1 MVNAT
6 SLLTKIVKK
15 SDDAGTKAIE
25 QANIEGPKEQA
36 KFVAA
41 PLVVEKELDKQEQDI
56 EEFNLLEDLYF
67 PIKEDEKLFSS
78 KTMKALNHNLI
89 DTAELE
95 GLEPDP
101 AATVIKKYKDK
112 DIKNP
117 HSDEE
122 NKDFLDNVW
131 KFTLDLGEEF
141 VLSIAE
147 GGVNGLDFAVNLVP
161 LLDKAFAYGDPTY
174 GIYRLQDVKS
184 QDELRA
190 SMMHISEKLGGVR
203 EKLKA
208 AGKDNNIIADLAG
221 IIFQDAPYAYPIYK
235 VLNNSGVPKPT
246 AAMLGIGIG
255 GAIGF
260 ADDESILVNTQFL
273 KTIKTQLDIL
283 PETPESA
290 LVDNL
295 TQGLEYSGFAWAIPK
310 LVPVFKFLKRNVP
323 KYMTAENLRNAGITT
338 AGGTVIGKSIA
349 DTMEANEQVEIPP
362 IDPNKK
368 PGKTLPLIDVS
379 DPKRLEMGMN
389 PVALEKLLGTK
400 AGEVLPSLK
409 KFGSKLFEKKTTS
422 RFLKQAEEGVVGKNW
437 YKQSGENILKYVAGD
452 KKAADQFAQILAI
465 YSPQK
470 QIPHNT
476 QFAIKAWNR
485 FKSGQKIWEGEIL
498 EKAKLPKNL
507 NTTQEN
513 KFKKDLLAKY
523 GGGARVK
530 GEKFTGVELV
540 DLEDGNLMVVR
551 HGTYENIAERAKDLK
566 AHLLLN
572 ENIPWGGRKTSSFYG
587 NIMKEIDPSIKQAA
601 TIDLWM
607 NRAGGFVSKELK
619 DGPKYNFIESVV
631 GTVAKKKKWD
641 IDQAQAAIWV
651 STKARF
657 DTTKSLFSEKA
668 LNSGVGVRK
677 GGHVVPAKGKNKEF
691 ADLRFNTA
699 MNYKMASQDI
709 EKAAINFADALDD
722 NLAFVSWETV
732 PGSKYTKHLD
742 GLENA
747 SSIIKSEYHFKVSK
761 LLTDE
766 SGHDIISK
774 KLGILSPGHFEAPG
788 YFKGVSNPSGQT
800 KIATTRIKGAGKDI
814 TTMDAPSQELLE
826 KYAALRGI
834 ILSQDEIGYHRIIKA
849 GSKKNANSVAIQT
862 GNKFSAEQVKKLGAA
877 LDKEFG
883 GGHALISKEKGVL
896 VLNTGELQ
904 NIEFQKRL
912 KSLVELAVD
921 NDYTLIYYKNGNLIT
936 RGKTDYGKTYSGI
949 LGQIRRADIRQLLRD
964 ILSKKKNLDKEFSRK
979 YGFDY
984 DEKAFEEI
992 ENFIQRR

>member
-101 AATVIKKYKDK
+101 AATVIKKYEDK

-147 GGVNGLDFAVNLVP
+147 GGVNGLDFAVDLVP

-190 SMMHISEKLGGVR
+190 SMMHISEKLGDVR

-323 KYMTAENLRNAGITT
+323 KYMTAENVRNI
-338 AGGTVIGKSIA
+338 
-349 DTMEANEQVEIPP
+349 
-362 IDPNKK
+362 
-368 PGKTLPLIDVS
+368 
-379 DPKRLEMGMN
+379 
-389 PVALEKLLGTK
+389 
-400 AGEVLPSLK
+400 
-409 KFGSKLFEKKTTS
+409 
-422 RFLKQAEEGVVGKNW
+422 
-437 YKQSGENILKYVAGD
+437 
-452 KKAADQFAQILAI
+452 
-465 YSPQK
+465 
-470 QIPHNT
+470 
-476 QFAIKAWNR
+476 
-485 FKSGQKIWEGEIL
+485 
-498 EKAKLPKNL
+498 
-507 NTTQEN
+507 
-513 KFKKDLLAKY
+513 
-523 GGGARVK
+523 
-530 GEKFTGVELV
+530 
-540 DLEDGNLMVVR
+540 
-551 HGTYENIAERAKDLK
+551 
-566 AHLLLN
+566 
-572 ENIPWGGRKTSSFYG
+572 
-587 NIMKEIDPSIKQAA
+587 
-601 TIDLWM
+601 
-607 NRAGGFVSKELK
+607 
-619 DGPKYNFIESVV
+619 
-631 GTVAKKKKWD
+631 
-641 IDQAQAAIWV
+641 
-651 STKARF
+651 
-657 DTTKSLFSEKA
+657 
-668 LNSGVGVRK
+668 
-677 GGHVVPAKGKNKEF
+677 
-691 ADLRFNTA
+691 
-699 MNYKMASQDI
+699 
-709 EKAAINFADALDD
+709 
-722 NLAFVSWETV
+722 
-732 PGSKYTKHLD
+732 
-742 GLENA
+742 
-747 SSIIKSEYHFKVSK
+747 
-761 LLTDE
+761 
-766 SGHDIISK
+766 
-774 KLGILSPGHFEAPG
+774 GIL
-788 YFKGVSNPSGQT
+788 
-800 KIATTRIKGAGKDI
+800 R
-814 TTMDAPSQELLE
+814 
-826 KYAALRGI
+826 
-834 ILSQDEIGYHRIIKA
+834 
-849 GSKKNANSVAIQT
+849 
-862 GNKFSAEQVKKLGAA
+862 KL
-877 LDKEFG
+877 
-883 GGHALISKEKGVL
+883 
-896 VLNTGELQ
+896 
-904 NIEFQKRL
+904 
-912 KSLVELAVD
+912 
-921 NDYTLIYYKNGNLIT
+921 
-936 RGKTDYGKTYSGI
+936 
-949 LGQIRRADIRQLLRD
+949 
-964 ILSKKKNLDKEFSRK
+964 
-979 YGFDY
+979 
-984 DEKAFEEI
+984 
-992 ENFIQRR
+992 

>member
-190 SMMHISEKLGGVR
+190 SMMHISEKLGDVR

-323 KYMTAENLRNAGITT
+323 KYMTAENVRNIGVTT

-349 DTMEANEQVEIPP
+349 DTMEANEQE
-362 IDPNKK
+362 K
-368 PGKTLPLIDVS
+368 PVIDVS
-379 DPKRLEMGMN
+379 DPKLMEMGGSS
-389 PVALEKLLGTK
+389 ALTKLGEK
-400 AGEVLPSLK
+400 VLPK
-409 KFGSKLFEKKTTS
+409 IIEK
-422 RFLKQAEEGVVGKNW
+422 GK
-437 YKQSGENILKYVAGD
+437 EIIAPV
-452 KKAADQFAQILAI
+452 
-465 YSPQK
+465 
-470 QIPHNT
+470 
-476 QFAIKAWNR
+476 
-485 FKSGQKIWEGEIL
+485 FKSNVVEAVNKI
-498 EKAKLPKNL
+498 P
-507 NTTQEN
+507 N
-513 KFKKDLLAKY
+513 K
-523 GGGARVK
+523 G
-530 GEKFTGVELV
+530 
-540 DLEDGNLMVVR
+540 
-551 HGTYENIAERAKDLK
+551 
-566 AHLLLN
+566 
-572 ENIPWGGRKTSSFYG
+572 
-587 NIMKEIDPSIKQAA
+587 
-601 TIDLWM
+601 
-607 NRAGGFVSKELK
+607 
-619 DGPKYNFIESVV
+619 
-631 GTVAKKKKWD
+631 
-641 IDQAQAAIWV
+641 
-651 STKARF
+651 
-657 DTTKSLFSEKA
+657 
-668 LNSGVGVRK
+668 
-677 GGHVVPAKGKNKEF
+677 
-691 ADLRFNTA
+691 
-699 MNYKMASQDI
+699 
-709 EKAAINFADALDD
+709 
-722 NLAFVSWETV
+722 
-732 PGSKYTKHLD
+732 
-742 GLENA
+742 
-747 SSIIKSEYHFKVSK
+747 
-761 LLTDE
+761 
-766 SGHDIISK
+766 
-774 KLGILSPGHFEAPG
+774 
-788 YFKGVSNPSGQT
+788 SGQ
-800 KIATTRIKGAGKDI
+800 
-814 TTMDAPSQELLE
+814 Q
-826 KYAALRGI
+826 
-834 ILSQDEIGYHRIIKA
+834 
-849 GSKKNANSVAIQT
+849 
-862 GNKFSAEQVKKLGAA
+862 
-877 LDKEFG
+877 
-883 GGHALISKEKGVL
+883 
-896 VLNTGELQ
+896 
-904 NIEFQKRL
+904 
-912 KSLVELAVD
+912 
-921 NDYTLIYYKNGNLIT
+921 
-936 RGKTDYGKTYSGI
+936 I
-949 LGQIRRADIRQLLRD
+949 LGQIKNIPGVKETELKWIGLDDFLK
-964 ILSKKKNLDKEFSRK
+964 SKKSVTKKEVSEFVQSNRIDVNETQFPKKATGTAETARMEDDLVKLKSDFEAKWLQENKNQEYIIKIF
-979 YGFDY
+979 F
-984 DEKAFEEI
+984 
-992 ENFIQRR
+992 